1 VAPSR
6 PHASPARPS
15 TLKAVQPW
23 LLPFVKPPSL
33 PQCAVC
39 LRCDV
44 LRPGSARRI
53 AGAAPSSREKFSK
66 AVMRRNIL
74 RMGKICLASAIL
86 SILGG
91 AASARAGAVEICA
104 SRLDAGDWDE
114 LFSKGPIV
122 IPAHIIFQFRGHIL
136 GSLMDPN
143 DQGHSLPGGGWQVS
157 PAEVRRRNAVARNDA
172 NLWESGYL
180 AFMTVKPSKLS
191 IERPCA
197 SAEVEQVLSQQ
208 WGWSKTGIAADRS
221 VLFRDLRRLRTRWC
235 GHQLQ
240 RRQQPFLLCGRSR
253 RD

>member
-1 VAPSR
+1 
-6 PHASPARPS
+6 
-15 TLKAVQPW
+15 
-23 LLPFVKPPSL
+23 
-33 PQCAVC
+33 
-39 LRCDV
+39 
-44 LRPGSARRI
+44 
-53 AGAAPSSREKFSK
+53 
-66 AVMRRNIL
+66 MRRNIL

-104 SRLDAGDWDE
+104 SRLEAGDWDE

-221 VLFRDLRRLRTRWC
+221 VYFGIYAVYEHGGVVTSFSDDSNPFFFAAARGEINASVTSDIDNFVVLEDA
-235 GHQLQ
+235 LQ
-240 RRQQPFLLCGRSR
+240 DQSP
-253 RD
+253 